1 MVNAKEGA
9 MDHKVDVLECTLR
22 DGSYAIDYT
31 FTAEDT
37 RKISKALQDAGF
49 DLIEVGHG
57 TGIGS
62 TENGPEPAVESDETY
77 LKAAAEVLNKSKF
90 GMFFLPEYGRKHHL
104 DMARDYGMHFIRI
117 GTDVNLTASGKESVL
132 YAKKKGYFVSYNL
145 MKTYGVPVK
154 EYGEIA
160 AKVASWGVDI
170 VVVVDSAGCMLPDE
184 VAAYVEEA
192 KNKVDCLVGFHG
204 HNNLQLA
211 VANVIASVKAG
222 VDSVDTSLRGMG
234 RSAGNAQTEIIIPL
248 LKRMGVLMYD
258 IDEFTAMDA
267 GTELVEPLMPPSRGT
282 DPTALV
288 LGLGKFHSAY
298 LPLIKKRAEEHG
310 LDSKRL
316 ALAVGEVDCM
326 NVTDDLV
333 QRVAHKLVEQLH
345 QKVAGSG

>member
-1 MVNAKEGA
+1 

-22 DGSYAIDYT
+22 DGSYAINYS
-31 FTAEDT
+31 FTADDT
-37 RKISKALQDAGF
+37 RKICKVLQDSGF

-62 TENGPEPAVESDETY
+62 TENGPDPAAESDEAY
-77 LKAAAEVLNKSKF
+77 LKAAAEVLDKSKF
-90 GMFFLPEYGRKHHL
+90 GMFFLPEFGRKHHL

-117 GTDVNLTASGKESVL
+117 GTDVTSTENGKEWIK
-132 YAKKKGYFVSYNL
+132 YAKKKGYFVSFNL
-145 MKTYGVPVK
+145 MKTYGVPVHV
-154 EYGEIA
+154 YGEIA

-170 VVVVDSAGCMLPDE
+170 VVVVDSAGCMMPDE

-211 VANVIASVKAG
+211 VANVLASINAG
-222 VDSVDTSLRGMG
+222 VDSVDTSLRGIG

-248 LKRMGVLMYD
+248 MKRMGVLMYD
-258 IDEFTAMDA
+258 IDEFLCMDA
-267 GTELVEPLMPPSRGT
+267 GTEFIEPLMPPAQGT

-298 LPLIKKRAEEHG
+298 LPLIRKRAEEYG

-316 ALAVGEVDCM
+316 ALAVGEADCV
-326 NVTDDLV
+326 NITDDLV
-333 QRVAHKLVEQLH
+333 KKVADKLANQLSG
-345 QKVAGSG
+345 KVAGSG

>member
-1 MVNAKEGA
+1 MG
-9 MDHKVDVLECTLR
+9 HKVDVLECTLR
-22 DGSYAIDYT
+22 DGSYAINYS
-31 FTAEDT
+31 FTADDT
-37 RKISKALQDAGF
+37 RKISKVLQDAGF

-62 TENGPEPAVESDETY
+62 TENGPDPAAESDEAY
-77 LKAAAEVLNKSKF
+77 LKAAAEVLDKSKF

-104 DMARDYGMHFIRI
+104 DMARDYGMHFIRV
-117 GTDVNLTASGKESVL
+117 GTDVTDTANGKESVK

-170 VVVVDSAGCMLPDE
+170 VVVVDSAGCMMPDE

-192 KNKVDCLVGFHG
+192 KNSVDCLVGFHG

-211 VANVIASVKAG
+211 VANVLASINAG

-258 IDEFTAMDA
+258 IDEFLCMDA
-267 GTELVEPLMPPSRGT
+267 GTEFIEPIMPAAQGT

-298 LPLIKKRAEEHG
+298 LPLIKKRAEEYG

-316 ALAVGEVDCM
+316 ALAVGEADCV

-333 QRVAHKLVEQLH
+333 KKVADKLANQLSG
-345 QKVAGSG
+345 KIAGSG